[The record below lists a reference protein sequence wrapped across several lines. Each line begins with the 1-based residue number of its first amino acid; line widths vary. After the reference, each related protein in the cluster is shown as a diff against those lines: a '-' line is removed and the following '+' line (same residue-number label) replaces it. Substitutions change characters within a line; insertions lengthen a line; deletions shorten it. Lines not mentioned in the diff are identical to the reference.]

1 MNSFRKW
8 NLYSA
13 AEFLLVLAFFSFKRL
28 RVDPRKCFPIDFF
41 SPLFPPSRLY
51 GDFAEQD
58 NMQIEQ
64 IHALHIDECGISCFI
79 AGFPDEN
86 GNDIRVRRRAST
98 RAIPTVMSWSVWK
111 ITQLGSSKLRHKA
124 LIVGDVV
131 QFAVRIKVHETSR
144 NVGKKRRR

>member
-1 MNSFRKW
+1 M
-8 NLYSA
+8 
-13 AEFLLVLAFFSFKRL
+13 LAFFSFNRL

-41 SPLFPPSRLY
+41 SPLFPRSRLY

-111 ITQLGSSKLRHKA
+111 ITQLGEFEAQAQSTNC
-124 LIVGDVV
+124 GDVV
-131 QFAVRIKVHETSR
+131 QFAVRYKSSR
-144 NVGKKRRR
+144 NKPQRWEEAASLSCHSSLMCVRRQGKR